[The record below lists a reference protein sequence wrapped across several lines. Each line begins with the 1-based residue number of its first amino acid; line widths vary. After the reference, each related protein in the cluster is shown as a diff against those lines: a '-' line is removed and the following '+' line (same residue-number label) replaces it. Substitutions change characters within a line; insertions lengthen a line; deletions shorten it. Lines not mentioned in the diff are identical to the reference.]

1 MILPLPIVG
10 TNENAFKKCRI
21 AGISVVGYG
30 IKKIHNCVIIRKR
43 PKYRYIASLNKN
55 PPPSSKNRPLTRG
68 GSYLLL
74 FFHIFFV
81 RKIWSR
87 LKEYHTMNP
96 HINYRLIRVTIPF
109 CSRRRRR
116 RKNFKWFSKENLRS
130 TSTCTLSTLWESQIK
145 YQTRD
150 YHSTRLL
157 GKILHYPKKIC
168 LNKGGGSYLLL
179 FIKFQNVP

>member
-1 MILPLPIVG
+1 MRKNVFQYSQIGFETIRVIPFQLFSKKWILYLKNG
-10 TNENAFKKCRI
+10 TFPKK
-21 AGISVVGYG
+21 V
-30 IKKIHNCVIIRKR
+30 
-43 PKYRYIASLNKN
+43 
-55 PPPSSKNRPLTRG
+55 PPSQSVNRRFYMACPRT
-68 GSYLLL
+68 
-74 FFHIFFV
+74 IIFV

-116 RKNFKWFSKENLRS
+116 RKNFKLFSKENLRS

-150 YHSTRLL
+150 YHSIRLL
-157 GKILHYPKKIC
+157 GKILHYPKKSP
-168 LNKGGGSYLLL
+168 LTRGGSYLLL

>member
-1 MILPLPIVG
+1 MKV
-10 TNENAFKKCRI
+10 
-21 AGISVVGYG
+21 SVIYTL
-30 IKKIHNCVIIRKR
+30 HRLIRT
-43 PKYRYIASLNKN
+43 
-55 PPPSSKNRPLTRG
+55 PPSSKNRPLTRG

-74 FFHIFFV
+74 FFSYIFFV

-130 TSTCTLSTLWESQIK
+130 TSTCTLSTLWETQIK

-150 YHSTRLL
+150 YHSIRLL
-157 GKILHYPKKIC
+157 GKILHYPKKFPFI
-168 LNKGGGSYLLL
+168 NRRGGSYLLL
-179 FIKFQNVP
+179 FIKFQNAP

>member
-1 MILPLPIVG
+1 M
-10 TNENAFKKCRI
+10 EKCFFSGNIER
-21 AGISVVGYG
+21 G
-30 IKKIHNCVIIRKR
+30 VI
-43 PKYRYIASLNKN
+43 YMYIASLNKN
-55 PPPSSKNRPLTRG
+55 PPPSSKNWPLTRG
-68 GSYLLL
+68 GVLIYS
-74 FFHIFFV
+74 FFFIYFFV

-150 YHSTRLL
+150 YHSIRLL
-157 GKILHYPKKIC
+157 GKILHYPKKYP
-168 LNKGGGSYLLL
+168 LTRGGSYLLL